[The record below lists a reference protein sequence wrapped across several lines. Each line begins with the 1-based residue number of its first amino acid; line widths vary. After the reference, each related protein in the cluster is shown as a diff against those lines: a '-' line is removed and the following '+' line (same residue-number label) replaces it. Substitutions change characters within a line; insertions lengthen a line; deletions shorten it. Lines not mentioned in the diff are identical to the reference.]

1 MIHLLKT
8 HPEPFGAAWDGL
20 KPWEFRLNDR
30 DFQVGHEVVLEEWD
44 PEPSLHAKWLDE
56 LGPILLAG
64 STPKGYTGRLITG
77 RITYILREGYG
88 IPEGYCIFTYERNQQ
103 TNGKAN

>member
-1 MIHLLKT
+1 MTHRLKL
-8 HPEPFGAAWDGL
+8 HPGPFGAAWDGL

-44 PEPSLHAKWLDE
+44 PAPYNKYHTASV
-56 LGPILLAG
+56 
-64 STPKGYTGRLITG
+64 GYTGRLITG
-77 RITYILREGYG
+77 HITYILREGYG

-103 TNGKAN
+103 TNGKAK